1 MMDALPIFRRARA
14 VYVALDA
21 RTDFQR
27 MWNELEDEI
36 HELPPSTL
44 DALRAVTA
52 RYLTDK
58 NAPWDLRVG
67 AMVLDTML
75 DY

>member
-1 MMDALPIFRRARA
+1 MIDTLPIFRRARA
-14 VYVALDA
+14 VYEAPAVFGECAELWA
-21 RTDFQR
+21 A
-27 MWNELEDEI
+27 LEDEI